1 MKGLKWGVLIGSV
14 IMTFAICGV
23 PLLWRSVSPP
33 PSGVPPSHGAWFP
46 IFVFFVFYGL
56 PIIAGIVAGAITR
69 GSRRKNVLAGALCA
83 IPATAV
89 YWYLTQVNV
98 FEDGITPE
106 FMVVIMAGLGAI
118 GGLISYGI
126 QSLKR
131 LTKRE
136 PLAKDFPTI
145 TLTKK
150 MKI

>member
-14 IMTFAICGV
+14 IMTLAIG
-23 PLLWRSVSPP
+23 PQPYWSENPP
-33 PSGVPPSHGAWFP
+33 PFLVGNLIASTLF
-46 IFVFFVFYGL
+46 FYGL

-69 GSRRKNVLAGALCA
+69 GSGRKNVLAGALCA

-89 YWYLTQVNV
+89 YWYVIEV
-98 FEDGITPE
+98 AHIGDGIITPIVL
-106 FMVVIMAGLGAI
+106 VVTAGLGAI

-136 PLAKDFPTI
+136 PFTKDFPTT

-150 MKI
+150 